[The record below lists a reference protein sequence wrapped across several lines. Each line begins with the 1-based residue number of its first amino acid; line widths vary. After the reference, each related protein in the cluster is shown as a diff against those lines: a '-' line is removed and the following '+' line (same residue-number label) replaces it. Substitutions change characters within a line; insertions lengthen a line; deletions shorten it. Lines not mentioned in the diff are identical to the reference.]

1 MDPLSYKNMDKK
13 ENATVF
19 SDPEDN
25 ESDSSEK
32 EDIED
37 FDCAPGKI
45 VEAQK
50 KVKPDPKLEKHFEGL
65 FDEDKIVSK
74 PLQLQSKEKSSKK
87 KEETVKSKPEKSSDS
102 DEYEASDSDEVPIQ
116 VVKPVNKRDIFAE
129 SSSSDEDKLDVKT
142 DSGIDSE
149 PKGEKTIKNLK
160 NLF

>member
-45 VEAQK
+45 VEA
-50 KVKPDPKLEKHFEGL
+50 
-65 FDEDKIVSK
+65 
-74 PLQLQSKEKSSKK
+74 
-87 KEETVKSKPEKSSDS
+87 
-102 DEYEASDSDEVPIQ
+102 
-116 VVKPVNKRDIFAE
+116 
-129 SSSSDEDKLDVKT
+129 
-142 DSGIDSE
+142 
-149 PKGEKTIKNLK
+149 
-160 NLF
+160 